1 MPHLCDCGFGTGW
14 RPVSQLTNA
23 IIHACLGLGKLFLF
37 YFGAFFGAC
46 PARGEIRFCAFFRAA
61 MSGIMGAGGA
71 ALRARTMDER

>member
-1 MPHLCDCGFGTGW
+1 
-14 RPVSQLTNA
+14 
-23 IIHACLGLGKLFLF
+23 LGKLFLF